1 MMQQL
6 VLELAPAAAPTL
18 ENFFPGRNEAAVSA
32 LRDALAGGERVV
44 YLFGEPGSGKTHLL
58 RAAVSEAAALGHTAL
73 YAGAPHAGLA
83 SLQDMPFD
91 KDDREAAPPQASPSG
106 MPDHSVLACDLLA
119 VDDIERLDIA
129 SQLALF
135 DAFNMLR
142 AGKRRLFAAGTQPVA
157 ELPLREDLRSR
168 LGSGL
173 SLCLAPLNDAE
184 KAAALTW
191 HAAQRGLR
199 LAPEILVYLLTHC
212 RRDMGTQIAV
222 LDALDRY
229 SLEHKRPVTLPLLR
243 EALRAFEQ

>member
-6 VLELAPAAAPTL
+6 VLELAPPAAPTL

-32 LRDALAGGERVV
+32 LRDALVGGERVV

-58 RAAVSEAAALGHTAL
+58 CAAVREAETLGHAALYVA
-73 YAGAPHAGLA
+73 APHAGLT
-83 SLQDMPFD
+83 M
-91 KDDREAAPPQASPSG
+91 
-106 MPDHSVLACDLLA
+106 LAECNVLA
-119 VDDIERLDIA
+119 VDDIEQIDSVA
-129 SQLALF
+129 QLALF
-135 DAFNMLR
+135 DAINVLR
-142 AGKRRLFAAGTQPVA
+142 ADNGCLFGAGTQPTA
-157 ELPLREDLRSR
+157 ELSLREDLRTR

-173 SLCLAPLNDAE
+173 SLRLAPLNDEE

-199 LAPEILVYLLTHC
+199 LAPEIVSYLLTHC

-222 LDALDRY
+222 LDALDRH

>member
-6 VLELAPAAAPTL
+6 VLELAPPTAPTL
-18 ENFFPGRNEAAVSA
+18 ENFFPGRNQAAVSA
-32 LRDALAGGERVV
+32 LRDALVGGERVV

-58 RAAVSEAAALGHTAL
+58 RAAVREAEALGHAAL
-73 YAGAPHAGLA
+73 YIGAPHAALA
-83 SLQDMPFD
+83 
-91 KDDREAAPPQASPSG
+91 
-106 MPDHSVLACDLLA
+106 VLPACDVLA
-119 VDDIERLDIA
+119 VDDIERLEIV

-135 DAFNMLR
+135 DAFNVLR
-142 AGKRRLFAAGTQPVA
+142 AGKSRLFGAGTQPAA
-157 ELPLREDLRSR
+157 ELPLREDLRTR

-173 SLCLAPLNDAE
+173 SLRLAPLNDEE

-199 LAPEILVYLLTHC
+199 LAPEIVGYLLTHC

-222 LDALDRY
+222 LDALDRH

-243 EALRAFEQ
+243 EALSAFEQ

>member
-6 VLELAPAAAPTL
+6 VLELAPPAAQTL
-18 ENFFPGRNEAAVSA
+18 ENFFSGRNQAAVSA
-32 LRDALAGGERVV
+32 LRDALVGGERVV

-58 RAAVSEAAALGHTAL
+58 RAAVREAETLGQTAL
-73 YAGAPHAGLA
+73 YVGAPHAALTV
-83 SLQDMPFD
+83 L
-91 KDDREAAPPQASPSG
+91 
-106 MPDHSVLACDLLA
+106 PDCDVLA
-119 VDDIERLDIA
+119 VDDIERLEIV

-135 DAFNMLR
+135 DAFNVLR
-142 AGKRRLFAAGTQPVA
+142 AGKSRLFGAGRQPAA
-157 ELPLREDLRSR
+157 ELPLREDLRTR

-173 SLCLAPLNDAE
+173 SLRLAPLNDEE

-199 LAPEILVYLLTHC
+199 LAPEIVGYLLTHC
-212 RRDMGTQIAV
+212 RRDMSTQIAV
-222 LDALDRY
+222 LDALDRH

>member
-6 VLELAPAAAPTL
+6 VLELAPPADPTL

-32 LRDALAGGERVV
+32 LRDALVGGERVV

-58 RAAVSEAAALGHTAL
+58 RAAVREAEALGHAAL
-73 YAGAPHAGLA
+73 YLRAPYAGLT
-83 SLQDMPFD
+83 
-91 KDDREAAPPQASPSG
+91 
-106 MPDHSVLACDLLA
+106 VLAACDVLA
-119 VDDIERLDIA
+119 VDDIEQLDGVA
-129 SQLALF
+129 QSALF
-135 DAFNMLR
+135 DAFNVLR
-142 AGKRRLFAAGTQPVA
+142 AGKSRLFGAGTQPAA
-157 ELPLREDLRSR
+157 ELPLREDLSTR

-173 SLCLAPLNDAE
+173 SLRLAPLNDEE

-191 HAAQRGLR
+191 HAARRGLK
-199 LAPEILVYLLTHC
+199 LAPEIVGYLLTHC

-222 LDALDRY
+222 LDALDRH

>member
-6 VLELAPAAAPTL
+6 VLELAPPAAPTL
-18 ENFFPGRNEAAVSA
+18 ENFFPGRNQAAVSA
-32 LRDALAGGERVV
+32 LHDALVGGERVV

-58 RAAVSEAAALGHTAL
+58 RAAVREAEILGQTAL
-73 YAGAPHAGLA
+73 YVGAPHAALTV
-83 SLQDMPFD
+83 L
-91 KDDREAAPPQASPSG
+91 
-106 MPDHSVLACDLLA
+106 PDCDVLA
-119 VDDIERLDIA
+119 VDDIERLEIV

-135 DAFNMLR
+135 DAFNVLR
-142 AGKRRLFAAGTQPVA
+142 AGRGRLFGAGRQPAA
-157 ELPLREDLRSR
+157 ELPLREDLRTR

-173 SLCLAPLNDAE
+173 SLRLAPLNDEE

-199 LAPEILVYLLTHC
+199 LAPEIVGYLLTHC

-222 LDALDRY
+222 LDALDRH

>member
-6 VLELAPAAAPTL
+6 LLELAPPAAPTL

-32 LRDALAGGERVV
+32 LRHALVGGERVV

-58 RAAVSEAAALGHTAL
+58 RAAVREAEALGHTAL
-73 YAGAPHAGLA
+73 YVGAPHAALTV
-83 SLQDMPFD
+83 L
-91 KDDREAAPPQASPSG
+91 
-106 MPDHSVLACDLLA
+106 PDCDVLA
-119 VDDIERLDIA
+119 VDDIERLDIV

-135 DAFNMLR
+135 DAYNAQR
-142 AGKRRLFAAGTQPVA
+142 AGRGRLFGAGTQPAA
-157 ELPLREDLRSR
+157 ELSLREDLRTR

-173 SLCLAPLNDAE
+173 SLRLAPHNDAE

-191 HAAQRGLR
+191 HADRRGLR
-199 LAPEILVYLLTHC
+199 LAPEIVVYLLTHC
-212 RRDMGTQIAV
+212 SRDMGTQIAV
-222 LDALDRY
+222 LDALDRH